1 MEFPNCKV
9 INLVGSPNTGK
20 SLTAFLL
27 FARLKLAG
35 AVVEY
40 VPEYAKKLVWAKKFS
55 VLDEQYY
62 VSRKQYESLKD
73 VYGKV
78 KYIVTDGSLVHG
90 LYYNRFNPN
99 NVSKPDVTEH
109 KILEYYDE
117 FNNINIYLKRGNFKY
132 EPEGRT
138 QTEEEAR
145 AIDAELEKILALHN
159 IPYHVFTSDESCIPV
174 MVDLILKSE

>member
-9 INLVGSPNTGK
+9 INLIGGPSTGK

-27 FARLKLAG
+27 FAKLKLAG
-35 AVVEY
+35 SVVEY

-55 VLDEQYY
+55 ILNEQYY

-78 KYIVTDGSLVHG
+78 EFVITDGSLVHG
-90 LYYNRFNPN
+90 LYYNKFNPS
-99 NVSKPDVTEH
+99 NVSKLDVTEH
-109 KILEYYDE
+109 KILEYYDA
-117 FNNINIYLKRGNFKY
+117 FDNINIYLKRVNFKY

-138 QTEEEAR
+138 QTEEEAK
-145 AIDAELEKILALHN
+145 AIDSEL
-159 IPYHVFTSDESCIPV
+159 
-174 MVDLILKSE
+174 